1 MEKEKLVI
9 KKREG
14 DGSKIITIRIR
25 SNTLARI
32 DEIAD
37 TANYSRNELINRILA
52 HGLENLQIED

>member
-1 MEKEKLVI
+1 MNKEKLVI

-25 SNTLARI
+25 SSILAKL
-32 DEIAD
+32 DEISD
-37 TANYSRNELINRILA
+37 SINYSRNELINRILI

>member
-14 DGSKIITIRIR
+14 DGSKIITIRIK
-25 SNTLARI
+25 SSTLAKL

-37 TANYSRNELINRILA
+37 STNYSRNELVNRILN